1 MHLLQSTSSSS
12 FWKVIQPLD
21 EWLLVKINNDWGNSY
36 FDTIFPFIRETLF
49 WFPLY
54 LFVFLWIIMQFGAKG
69 WWWIAGLLL
78 TAAFCDIISS
88 QVIKVL
94 IFRTRP
100 CQDAEV
106 GNLIHFFIN
115 YCPKSSSFTSSHA
128 TTHFGQAMFYFI
140 TLRNMGKWWM
150 LGFGWA
156 FAIVYTQ
163 VYVGVH
169 YPFDVLCGALIGCII
184 GWITGKLFLKQTG
197 MLSLDK

>member
-12 FWKVIQPLD
+12 IWQLIHPFD
-21 EWLLVKINNDWGNSY
+21 EWLLVKMNNDWGNSY
-36 FDTIFPFIRETLF
+36 FDRLLPLFRETIF

-54 LFVFLWIIMQFGAKG
+54 LFVFMWVIMKFRIQGLW
-69 WWWIAGLLL
+69 WVAGLLL
-78 TAAFCDIISS
+78 TAALSDLLSS

-106 GNLIHFFIN
+106 GNMIRFIIN

-140 TLRNMGKWWM
+140 TLRHVSRWWM
-150 LGFGWA
+150 LAFGWA
-156 FAIVYTQ
+156 FAIMYTQ

-169 YPFDVLCGALIGCII
+169 YPSDVMCGALLGCII
-184 GWITGKLFLKQTG
+184 GWVTGKLFIKQTG

>member
-1 MHLLQSTSSSS
+1 MHLLQTASPSS
-12 FWKVIQPLD
+12 FWKLIHPFD
-21 EWLLVKINNDWGNSY
+21 EWLLVKINNDWGNPF
-36 FDTIFPFIRETLF
+36 FDAVLPFFRETLF

-54 LFVFLWIIMQFGAKG
+54 LFVFVWIILQFGSKGWLWIV
-69 WWWIAGLLL
+69 GLLL
-78 TAAFCDIISS
+78 TAALSDIISS
-88 QVIKVL
+88 QVIKIL

-106 GNLIHFFIN
+106 GNLIRFFIN
-115 YCPKSSSFTSSHA
+115 YCPKSSGFTSSHA

-140 TLRNMGKWWM
+140 TLRNIGKWWM
-150 LGFGWA
+150 LAFGWA

-169 YPFDVLCGALIGCII
+169 YPTDVLCGAIVGCII
-184 GWITGKLFLKQTG
+184 GWVTGKLFLKQAG